1 MRLRIRSNTIPDID
15 VYEAERQKQQLLATL
30 KAAKVIDSI
39 AGIQYAKVLAKSMKK
54 LNHSK
59 CRYYINIL

>member
-1 MRLRIRSNTIPDID
+1 MK
-15 VYEAERQKQQLLATL
+15 QKNKTTQEQQLLATL
-30 KAAKVIDSI
+30 KAAKVIDSS

-54 LNHSK
+54 LSHSK